1 AKLGAPFIYAGFNP
15 ERVFA
20 AGMLQFPVVKKD
32 YFYNQIDSKTEIY
45 GVIGDPIEQSLSPAV
60 HNAAFRHLG
69 LNKVM
74 VPFLVPGGDL
84 ETFFRELLWLDIK
97 GCSVTI
103 PHKEAIVSFLQQME
117 GAVERTGSC
126 NTVVFDGDGR
136 RIGHNTDYRAAME
149 SLEAAM
155 GGGGG
160 GDDSEASSPLIDK
173 QVLIL
178 GAGGVA
184 RSIAFGL
191 MRRGAHLTVTNRHDE
206 RATGLAEE
214 IGCRMVTWSQ
224 RATSI
229 ADVIINCTPVGM
241 HPNLDDTPL
250 PPAAFPRPGIVLFDT
265 VYHPENTMLL
275 KLGRKRQATT
285 ITGVEMFLRQAALQ
299 FKIYTGLDA
308 PLDVMRETLK
318 RKLGP
323 LRDE

>member
-1 AKLGAPFIYAGFNP
+1 
-15 ERVFA
+15 
-20 AGMLQFPVVKKD
+20 
-32 YFYNQIDSKTEIY
+32 
-45 GVIGDPIEQSLSPAV
+45 
-60 HNAAFRHLG
+60 
-69 LNKVM
+69 
-74 VPFLVPGGDL
+74 
-84 ETFFRELLWLDIK
+84 LWLEIK

-103 PHKEAIVSFLQQME
+103 PHKEEIVSLLQQKE

-126 NTVVFDGDGR
+126 NTVVCADHGR
-136 RIGHNTDYRAAME
+136 RIGYNTDYRAAME

-160 GDDSEASSPLIDK
+160 ADGDEASSPLIDK

-206 RATGLAEE
+206 RATTLAEE

-224 RATSI
+224 RAACI

-250 PPAAFPRPGIVLFDT
+250 PPAAFPRPGIVLFDA

-275 KLGRKRQATT
+275 KLGRERQATT
-285 ITGVEMFLRQAALQ
+285 ITGVDMFLRQAALQ